1 MVRWIDGVYGGLIAG
16 VTSALFY
23 MIVTVTWL
31 HDTTAGGFFA
41 QIAQALPG
49 LHAAAPAAPL
59 IALGIVLYFAGAFAF
74 GLIYIAVARRTPSMW
89 RAPTSV
95 LWGLSYGLLVWW
107 ILNDVVVPEVGA
119 AVDHPIWE
127 TLTGTIVFYGV
138 VLSEL
143 TTLAYRRR
151 AGASP

>member
-23 MIVTVTWL
+23 LIVTVSWL
-31 HDTTAGGFFA
+31 HDNTAGGFFA
-41 QIAQALPG
+41 QIAQALPP
-49 LHAAAPAAPL
+49 LHSAAPAAPL
-59 IALGIVLYFAGAFAF
+59 IALGVVLYFAGAFAF
-74 GLIYIAVARRTPSMW
+74 GVIYAVVARRTPSMW

-107 ILNDVVVPEVGA
+107 FLNDVVVPGTGA

-151 AGASP
+151 ASVAP